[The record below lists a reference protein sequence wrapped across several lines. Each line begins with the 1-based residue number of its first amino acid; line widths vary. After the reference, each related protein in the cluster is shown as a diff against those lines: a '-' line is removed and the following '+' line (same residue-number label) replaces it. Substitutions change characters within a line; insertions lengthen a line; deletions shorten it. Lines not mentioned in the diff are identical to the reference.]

1 MVCLMKVIAVL
12 LYKYTK
18 DKIRRVT
25 FPTCTVHPASG
36 YIVKM
41 KTRYASQVQKAKWSY
56 LVNVREYVKQ
66 LGNNLHIVMR
76 YITWQ
81 LYVVLFSSIPPPP
94 FQFICFLRILQGIN
108 QLKLRYT
115 KLFFAYTKENLLCV
129 CNKRGLAA
137 TCILTRKPS
146 YMYISEKSMTS
157 LLEQKKNLGGNHS
170 F

>member
-94 FQFICFLRILQGIN
+94 SNSFASCVFCRALISLSCGIPSCFLLIQRKTCCVYAIKEA
-108 QLKLRYT
+108 QLLHV
-115 KLFFAYTKENLLCV
+115 F
-129 CNKRGLAA
+129 
-137 TCILTRKPS
+137 
-146 YMYISEKSMTS
+146 
-157 LLEQKKNLGGNHS
+157 
-170 F
+170 